1 MGLWRN
7 EEKAEEYILNHFDL
21 VIEEFDYYTDCLK
34 AYFDNDC
41 KVDDSIIEKVE
52 KVHKAESKCDS
63 VRREFKEFLY
73 EGGIL
78 PEVREDLMKLIDA
91 NDRIANRIEYITD
104 FYTLQKI
111 HIFHSIINEIYQMNE
126 ESKKGLLALKDA
138 LSYFLKD
145 HDKAKEAILAV
156 QKSEHIVDTYE
167 RKLIIKIFDMSVS
180 LSEKMIL
187 RELINFIGDISDF
200 SENSGDIV
208 NMIMIKRTL

>member
-7 EEKAEEYILNHFDL
+7 EEKAEDYIIKHFDL

-34 AYFDNDC
+34 SYFENEC
-41 KVDDSIIEKVE
+41 RVDEAIIEKVE
-52 KVHKAESKCDS
+52 KVHKAESKCDT

-91 NDRIANRIEYITD
+91 NDRIANRIEYVTD

-111 HIFHSIINEIYQMNE
+111 HIFHSIIEEIYKMNE
-126 ESKKGLLALKDA
+126 ESRKGLISLKEA
-138 LSYFLKD
+138 LSLFFTD

-167 RKLIIKIFDMSVS
+167 RKLIIKIFDMNVS

-187 RELINFIGDISDF
+187 RELINLIGDISDF
-200 SENSGDIV
+200 SENSGDII
-208 NMIMIKRTL
+208 NMIMIKRSL